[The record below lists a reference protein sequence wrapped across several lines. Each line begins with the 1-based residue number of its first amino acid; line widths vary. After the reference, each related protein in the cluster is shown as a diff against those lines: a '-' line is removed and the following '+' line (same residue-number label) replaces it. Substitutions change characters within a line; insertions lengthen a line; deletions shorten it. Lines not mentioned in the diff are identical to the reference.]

1 MTGRFSLK
9 ALLGFMTCVAILIVI
24 DWFLLAVTVRIHNT
38 GKVAMNDV
46 QIHVSGKT
54 YAIGTSRDLPLR
66 VVALTPA
73 TNRMWRFPM
82 NSGRSSNRHMLIAT

>member
-46 QIHVSGKT
+46 QYMFQERPT
-54 YAIGTSRDLPLR
+54 R
-66 VVALTPA
+66 
-73 TNRMWRFPM
+73 
-82 NSGRSSNRHMLIAT
+82 